1 MDFYSWIPRTIIAIA
16 YPLFSTLET
25 VLQEDIDAAFDWL
38 KYWAV
43 FGIFSFLELVVDPV
57 IESLSYSYPP
67 YLIFKCG
74 FLIWCMVPA
83 EWNGSLIIFDKVMIL
98 DYCLFFFLFLIFQ
111 IIVPLYQMNQN
122 NIEETA
128 DIAKIN
134 IKDRLEMVLRRDKF
148 EVKRL

>member
-43 FGIFSFLELVVDPV
+43 FGIFSFLELVVDPF

-83 EWNGSLIIFDKVMIL
+83 EWNGSLIIFDK
-98 DYCLFFFLFLIFQ
+98 
-111 IIVPLYQMNQN
+111 IIVPLYQINQN

-148 EVKRL
+148 ELKRL

>member
-43 FGIFSFLELVVDPV
+43 FGIFSFLELVVDPF

-83 EWNGSLIIFDKVMIL
+83 EWNGSLIIFDKVLIL
-98 DYCLFFFLFLIFQ
+98 DNGTFLSQSKLNLNSTQ
-111 IIVPLYQMNQN
+111 KLGL
-122 NIEETA
+122 TR
-128 DIAKIN
+128 K
-134 IKDRLEMVLRRDKF
+134 
-148 EVKRL
+148 